1 MFELADRLVG
11 IYKTH
16 NCTKSATINPE
27 SFLNNCAIANP
38 YQNKVLRR
46 SSFFCVVP
54 YVFYCYGAISTVI
67 LELCEEKPSKLLGSK
82 MRQLYLE

>member
-46 SSFFCVVP
+46 SSFFVSYRTCFIVMALLANT
-54 YVFYCYGAISTVI
+54 GTV
-67 LELCEEKPSKLLGSK
+67 
-82 MRQLYLE
+82 

>member
-27 SFLNNCAIANP
+27 SFLNNCALANP
-38 YQNKVLRR
+38 YQNKVSACCML
-46 SSFFCVVP
+46 
-54 YVFYCYGAISTVI
+54 
-67 LELCEEKPSKLLGSK
+67 K
-82 MRQLYLE
+82 MLKKDMGMAATLFRV

>member
-38 YQNKVLRR
+38 YQNKVSASCNLKMLKRDMAATPFI
-46 SSFFCVVP
+46 FFFNTP
-54 YVFYCYGAISTVI
+54 FIGLS
-67 LELCEEKPSKLLGSK
+67 L
-82 MRQLYLE
+82 